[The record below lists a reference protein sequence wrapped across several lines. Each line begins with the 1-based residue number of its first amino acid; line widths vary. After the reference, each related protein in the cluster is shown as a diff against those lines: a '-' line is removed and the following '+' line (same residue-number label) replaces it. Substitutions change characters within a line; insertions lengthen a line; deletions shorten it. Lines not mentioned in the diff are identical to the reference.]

1 MRRFLIFSL
10 QKVAHVISK
19 LNSRIFPLL
28 EVVIQESQGKGS
40 GGFSVEDEA
49 KVAIKFLSPTD
60 IKNPIVLDVGANI
73 GNYTEAILKF
83 APQSKVFAF
92 EPSSK
97 ARNKLEER
105 FAENDSVRV
114 VPFALGKTNSFGTL
128 WADFLGS
135 GMASLTKRKMVH
147 FGIDFN
153 ESESVEV
160 ITLDSW
166 SKSNN
171 IFPDI
176 IKLDV
181 EGHEL
186 DVLEGGMETLAS
198 AQIVQ
203 FEFGG
208 CNIDTRT
215 FFQDFWYLFTEYGFT
230 IYRVSTAGP
239 IRISFYSESD
249 ECFRTTNYLAVR
261 ENLN

>member
-1 MRRFLIFSL
+1 MKRLLLFIL
-10 QKVAHVISK
+10 QKVAHVVSK
-19 LNSRIFPLL
+19 LDSRIFPFI

-40 GGFSVEDEA
+40 GGFSVEYEA
-49 KVAIKFLSPTD
+49 KVAAKFLSRTN

-73 GNYTEAILKF
+73 GNYTEAILKL
-83 APQSKVFAF
+83 APHSKVFAF
-92 EPSSK
+92 EPSLK
-97 ARNKLEER
+97 ARHKLEER
-105 FAENDSVRV
+105 FAESDSVRV
-114 VPFALGKTNSFGTL
+114 VPFALGKTNYFGTL

-135 GMASLTKRKMVH
+135 GMSSLTKRKMVH
-147 FGIDFN
+147 FGIDFK

-186 DVLEGGMETLAS
+186 DVLEGGIKTIAS
-198 AQIVQ
+198 AKIVQ
-203 FEFGG
+203 FELGG

-215 FFQDFWYLFTEYGFT
+215 FFQDFWYLFTECGFT
-230 IYRVSTAGP
+230 IYRISTGGP
-239 IRISFYSESD
+239 IRISFYSEID

-261 ENLN
+261 E